1 MRIYIPITAFLE
13 TKVPGIDVA
22 FEDFIQRHGRSYV
35 KDTQVPRGIHHKGAW
50 TWGYLEDHPIVSGS

>member
-35 KDTQVPRGIHHKGAW
+35 KDTQVPRGIHHKGA
-50 TWGYLEDHPIVSGS
+50 